1 MIDFSIEDLRVSLYL
16 LLSIDFTGLGWVGL
30 GWVWLVLGILY
41 LSIYGYSIM

>member
-16 LLSIDFTGLGWVGL
+16 LLSIDFTGLGWVR
-30 GWVWLVLGILY
+30 LVLGILY